1 MATHPLAPLSAE
13 EITSAASIIKA
24 SWPGKTDLHFKS
36 ITLEEPPKVEV
47 LKYLDA
53 EHNNKPLPSINR
65 QAFLNYYIRNT
76 VRTTIA
82 N

>member
-1 MATHPLAPLSAE
+1 MVTHPLAPLSGE
-13 EITSAASIIKA
+13 EITSAAAIIKA
-24 SWPGKTDLHFKS
+24 SWPSQTNLHFKS

-65 QAFLNYYIRNT
+65 KAFLNYYIRNT
-76 VRTTIA
+76 VSMIIA